1 VYSPLDIKMM
11 QRAIALA
18 ERGRYTASPNPRV
31 GCVICKDDKIIGE
44 GWHRRDGLA
53 HAEVEALNH
62 CKVDVRD
69 ATVYVTLEPC
79 AFHGR
84 TPPCCDTLVK
94 AGIARVVIGTE
105 DPHPKVSGRGSAR
118 LLEHGIDVTV
128 GCEAQ
133 ACADLNPGFMYR
145 MVHKRPYVRVKIAA
159 SLDGRTALANGVSQ
173 WITGVEARENVQ
185 HYRASADAI
194 LTGVGT
200 VLHDDP
206 RLTVRLTDEQF
217 TRHGHGHVQQPA
229 LAIVDTQL
237 RTPVNAKLFEADRPV
252 IIYTRNKTGRKYPA
266 HCEIIESDMLVE
278 RAVDRAAGIDL
289 SEVMR
294 DLGSRQY
301 NEVHVE
307 AGATL
312 CAGLLIA
319 GMMDELLLYMAPH
332 LLGNDAAGLFDFGG
346 LTKMS
351 ERPEFEF
358 VDVAQLGN
366 DLAVRLK
373 PRDPGA

>member
-1 VYSPLDIKMM
+1 MM

-18 ERGRYTASPNPRV
+18 ERGRYSTSPNPRV

-53 HAEVEALNH
+53 HAEVEALEN
-62 CKVDVRD
+62 CEVDVRD

-94 AGIARVVIGTE
+94 AGVARVVIGTE
-105 DPHPKVSGRGSAR
+105 DPHPKVSGRGSTR
-118 LLEHGIDVTV
+118 LRENGIDVRV

-145 MVHKRPYVRVKIAA
+145 MVHKRPYVRVKLAA

-173 WITGVEARENVQ
+173 WITGEAARENVQ
-185 HYRASADAI
+185 HYRASADVI

-206 RLTVRLTDEQF
+206 RLTVRLSDEQF
-217 TRHGHGHVQQPA
+217 AKYGHGRVQQPA
-229 LAIVDTQL
+229 LVIVDTQL
-237 RTPVNAKLFEADRPV
+237 RTPVDAKLFEAERPV
-252 IIYTRNKTGRKYPA
+252 FIYTKDKARRSYPS
-266 HCEIIESDMLVE
+266 HCEIIRS
-278 RAVDRAAGIDL
+278 AGNAGIDL
-289 SEVMR
+289 PAVMQ
-294 DLGSRQY
+294 DLGARQY

-307 AGATL
+307 AGAKL
-312 CAGLLIA
+312 CAGILAVGL
-319 GMMDELLLYMAPH
+319 MDELLLYVAPH
-332 LLGNDAAGLFDFGG
+332 LLGNDAAALFDFGG

-358 VDVAQLGN
+358 IDVARIGM

-373 PRDPGA
+373 PRDPSAFE

>member
-1 VYSPLDIKMM
+1 MM

-31 GCVICKDDKIIGE
+31 GCVICKDDKIVGE

-53 HAEVEALNH
+53 HAEVEALEN
-62 CKVDVRD
+62 CKGDVRD

-84 TPPCCDTLVK
+84 TPPCCDTLVD
-94 AGIARVVIGTE
+94 AGVARVVIGTE
-105 DPHPKVSGRGSAR
+105 DPHPRVSGRGRAR
-118 LLEHGIDVTV
+118 LLEHGIDVMV
-128 GCEAQ
+128 GCESQ
-133 ACADLNPGFMYR
+133 ACADLNPGFIYR
-145 MVHKRPYVRVKIAA
+145 MVHKRPYVRVKLAA

-173 WITGVEARENVQ
+173 WITGEAARENVQ

-206 RLTVRLTDEQF
+206 RLTVRLSDEQF
-217 TRHGHGHVQQPA
+217 ARHGYGRIQQPA

-237 RTPVNAKLFEADRPV
+237 RTPVDAKLFQAERPV
-252 IIYTRNKTGRKYPA
+252 FIYTKEKSRRSYPS
-266 HCEIIESDMLVE
+266 HCEIIEFASMVAGAD
-278 RAVDRAAGIDL
+278 GIDL
-289 SEVMR
+289 LAVMR
-294 DLGSRQY
+294 DLGARQY

-312 CAGLLIA
+312 CAGLLVA
-319 GMMDELLLYMAPH
+319 GMMDELLLYIAPH
-332 LLGNDAAGLFDFGG
+332 LLGRDAAGLFDFGG
-346 LTKMS
+346 LTNMS
-351 ERPEFEF
+351 ERAEFEF
-358 VDVAQLGN
+358 IDVARVGS
-366 DLAVRLK
+366 DLMVRLK
-373 PRDPGA
+373 PRDAGAYDNTARDKPA